1 MTADLGIALREPRPA
16 RGPLD
21 EAGTER
27 QDQARLRVTVLR
39 SAREIEA
46 QSADWEDLAAHAVE
60 PNPFYEPWMLL
71 PALEAAGADPD
82 KAPELVLVHAEGR
95 TGRSRLVGLFPL
107 ERRPRYRGLPLGELR
122 LWRHELCFLC
132 TPLLRSGFEREALE
146 AFLGWLARD
155 SGASLLRLH
164 YVPGEGLFHRA
175 LLRHFERH
183 PQLMHF
189 TERYTRALFRPRRS
203 AEGYLRAAVR
213 GRRLKEFRR
222 LARRLADQG
231 RLEYRQ
237 LGRSEHAA
245 DWIGAFLALEARGW
259 KGRAGTALASTNAN
273 RAWFERIALEAGRRG
288 RLLIH
293 GLYLNGR
300 ALALSCK
307 IRAGDGAYAF
317 KIAYDEDYEQYSP
330 GLLLELEQIVR
341 MHGSPRIGWLDSCAV
356 PEHFMAN
363 RLWLDRRALETVT
376 VAAGGAGALLV
387 MLLPLLRWARRRLAR
402 AP

>member
-1 MTADLGIALREPRPA
+1 MAADLGIELREPRPG
-16 RGPLD
+16 RGPLE
-21 EAGTER
+21 EAEPGHP
-27 QDQARLRVTVLR
+27 ARLRVAVLR
-39 SAREIEA
+39 GARELEA
-46 QSADWEDLAAHAVE
+46 QLADWEDLAAHAVE
-60 PNPFYEPWMLL
+60 QNPFYEPWMLL
-71 PALEAAGADPD
+71 PALEAAGA
-82 KAPELVLVHAEGR
+82 APEIVLVHAGGR
-95 TGRSRLVGLFPL
+95 LIGLFPL

-122 LWRHELCFLC
+122 LWRHELCYLC
-132 TPLLRSGFEREALE
+132 TPLLRSGFESEALE

-164 YVPGEGLFHRA
+164 YLPGEGLFHRA

-203 AEGYLRAAVR
+203 AEGYLRLAVR

-231 RLEYRQ
+231 RLEYRE
-237 LGRSEHAA
+237 LGRGEPAA
-245 DWIGAFLALEARGW
+245 DWIGAFLALEERGW
-259 KGRAGTALASTNAN
+259 KGRAGTALASTPAS
-273 RAWFERIALEAGRRG
+273 RAWFERIALEAGHRG
-288 RLLIH
+288 RLLMH

-341 MHGSPRIGWLDSCAV
+341 MHGAGRIGWLDSCAV

-376 VAAGGAGALLV
+376 LAAGGAGALLV
-387 MLLPLLRWARRRLAR
+387 LLLPILRWARRRLAR